1 MAPEVL
7 HGFNESTPKIDIWS
21 LGVILH
27 GLVLGYLP
35 FGGANNEEIKKQ
47 IKEKEIIINL
57 RREHISKECRDLILK
72 MLTKDPNKRISIS
85 EILDHPWICQYREEA

>member
-27 GLVLGYLP
+27 GLILGYLP

-47 IKEKEIIINL
+47 IKEKEIN
-57 RREHISKECRDLILK
+57 SQKEEDLKFQKEVGTCL
-72 MLTKDPNKRISIS
+72 
-85 EILDHPWICQYREEA
+85 